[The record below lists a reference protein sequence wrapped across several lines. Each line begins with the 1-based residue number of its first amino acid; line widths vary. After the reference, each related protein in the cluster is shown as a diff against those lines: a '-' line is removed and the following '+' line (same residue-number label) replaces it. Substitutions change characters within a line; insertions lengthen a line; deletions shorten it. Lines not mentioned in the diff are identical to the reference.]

1 MSDEDK
7 GANKCPFCMRDMPEK
22 MEDKTGFEAV
32 VSALDSVRDILGTM
46 RAVVMEMQ
54 RGNNDDER

>member
-1 MSDEDK
+1 MSEHYDP
-7 GANKCPFCMRDMPEK
+7 KCPYCMRDMPQK
-22 MEDKTGFEAV
+22 SEDKRGYDAV

-54 RGNNDDER
+54 RNHDDEH